1 MKNWVYKYNNNKVL
15 LDLNPWVFVIS
26 ALIILGFVVASFV
39 FLRQLSTT
47 FDEAQAWIANQA
59 GWFFVLSVNIILGFM
74 LYLIVSPFGNVRL
87 GGAEAKPEFT
97 RAGWFAMLFSAGM
110 GIGLLFYSVAEPMYH
125 LVTPPHGA
133 EAGSVAAAEDAIK
146 TTFLHWGLHAWAI
159 YALVGLAL
167 AYFAFNRNQ
176 PLSIRAVFYPLL
188 GERIHGGW
196 GHAIDI
202 LATVATMFGVAT
214 SLGLGASQVNAGLQ
228 HLFGVPETQFV
239 KILLIAGIT
248 SIATLSVVAGLD
260 KGIKRLSEFNMF
272 AALSLLLFVLL
283 VGPTLFVLNGF
294 VENIGQYL
302 NDFFYLAFWNETYS
316 GGSWQNGWTVF
327 YWGWWIAWSP
337 FVGMFIAR
345 ISRSRSIREFVTGVL
360 LVPTLLTFAWL
371 SVFGDSAMFI
381 ELFGGGGMAEA
392 VSNNIPRSLFFFLE
406 RLPAAAGY
414 TAFPLW
420 LVTLISLLAT
430 LVIITFFVTSSD
442 SGSLVI
448 DMITAGGNPNPPV
461 AQRIF
466 WAVTEGG
473 VAAALLV
480 AGGLSALQTA
490 AIAAGLPFTIL
501 LLLMMFS
508 LYRDLCS
515 EPLGDSRGSA
525 E

>member
-1 MKNWVYKYNNNKVL
+1 MKNWVYKNNNKVI
-15 LDLNPWVFVIS
+15 LDINPWVFVTS
-26 ALIILGFVVASFV
+26 ALLIFGFVVASFI
-39 FLRQLSTT
+39 FLTELRTT
-47 FDEAQAWIANQA
+47 FAEVQAWIANQA
-59 GWFFVLSVNIILGFM
+59 GWFFVLATNLILGFTI
-74 LYLIVSPFGNVRL
+74 YLVFSRFGDIRL
-87 GGAEAKPEFT
+87 GGRDAKPDFS
-97 RAGWFAMLFSAGM
+97 RLGWFAMLFSAGM

-125 LVTPPHGA
+125 LLTPPHGA
-133 EAGSVAAAEDAIK
+133 KAGSVVAAEDAMK

-176 PLSIRAVFYPLL
+176 ALSIRSVFYPLL
-188 GERIHGGW
+188 GERVNGGW

-202 LATVATMFGVAT
+202 LATVATLFGVAT
-214 SLGLGASQVNAGLQ
+214 SLGLGASQVNAGLS
-228 HLFGVPETQFV
+228 HLFGVPETHFV
-239 KILLIAGIT
+239 QILLITGIT
-248 SIATLSVVAGLD
+248 AIATVSVVAGLD
-260 KGIKRLSEFNMF
+260 KGIKRLSEFNML
-272 AALSLLLFVLL
+272 AAVALLLFVLF
-283 VGPTLFVLNGF
+283 VGPTLFILNGF

-345 ISRSRSIREFVTGVL
+345 ISRGRTIREFVAGVL
-360 LVPTLLTFAWL
+360 LVPTLMTFVWL
-371 SVFGDSAMFI
+371 SVFGDSALYI

-392 VSNNIPRSLFFFLE
+392 VSQNIPRSLFFFLE
-406 RLPAAAGY
+406 KLPSAAGY
-414 TAFPLW
+414 TNFPVW
-420 LVTLISLLAT
+420 LVTAASLLAT

-466 WAVTEGG
+466 WAVTEGV
-473 VAAALLV
+473 VAAALLI

-490 AIAAGLPFTIL
+490 AIATGLPFTLL
-501 LLLMMFS
+501 LLLMVFS
-508 LYRDLCS
+508 LYRGLASDHRIQS
-515 EPLGDSRGSA
+515 D
-525 E
+525 